1 MTTQRPPEWIAA
13 LLHINDIWNQKFGF
27 VSYPNI
33 IEIPRNCAG
42 NHGVSTFQSC
52 EPLPSFL
59 SYQFWKTIFQVSPFK
74 HFSLRSTTC
83 RGRNV
88 DQLPTMEIYKGQ
100 ELKQRW
106 SGANT
111 KKLQPQHPMI
121 GTSGSSGGAVPQKR
135 SYFLGDSMIFLVHRP
150 YIWYLQSIGS
160 WNGNQMLSVLIHNH
174 HVWILSNDKSW
185 LDILEASPNVEIQPL
200 PRWKLRQTAKKTVAE
215 NDFHERKGTVRF
227 HGRFQGYA
235 VHLLLL
241 PAVLR
246 FRERLESEIDDV
258 D

>member
-1 MTTQRPPEWIAA
+1 M
-13 LLHINDIWNQKFGF
+13 
-27 VSYPNI
+27 SYPNI

-200 PRWKLRQTAKKTVAE
+200 PRWKLRQTAKKNSGGKWFSWAKRHCAVSWSISGLCRAPSATSSCLEVQGA
-215 NDFHERKGTVRF
+215 FGERNRW
-227 HGRFQGYA
+227 R
-235 VHLLLL
+235 
-241 PAVLR
+241 
-246 FRERLESEIDDV
+246 RLEVAASS
-258 D
+258 

>member
-1 MTTQRPPEWIAA
+1 M
-13 LLHINDIWNQKFGF
+13 
-27 VSYPNI
+27 SYPNI

-59 SYQFWKTIFQVSPFK
+59 SYQFWKNIFQVSPFK

-121 GTSGSSGGAVPQKR
+121 GTSGSSGGAVPKKR
-135 SYFLGDSMIFLVHRP
+135 SYFLGDSMIFPLYMVPPINRFLKWRPDAQCTDTQSSCVDLVKWQILTG
-150 YIWYLQSIGS
+150 YTGSISKRWNSTLASVKTNTDSKKNSGGKWFS
-160 WNGNQMLSVLIHNH
+160 WAKRHCAV
-174 HVWILSNDKSW
+174 SW
-185 LDILEASPNVEIQPL
+185 SISGLCRAPFTTSSCLEVQGAFGERN
-200 PRWKLRQTAKKTVAE
+200 RWR
-215 NDFHERKGTVRF
+215 
-227 HGRFQGYA
+227 
-235 VHLLLL
+235 
-241 PAVLR
+241 
-246 FRERLESEIDDV
+246 RLEVAASS
-258 D
+258 